1 MTLCIGLLF
10 GGVVSFERGTPVRA
24 WCGHVLYVP
33 SWYKEGALGAQGA
46 MRNRKR
52 GW

>member
-1 MTLCIGLLF
+1 MSLKY
-10 GGVVSFERGTPVRA
+10 E
-24 WCGHVLYVP
+24 P
-33 SWYKEGALGAQGA
+33 SSEPQVNQWEVFDACVEDIEKQETEGALGAQGA